1 MATKSISIAKETTS
15 QEILTKLATALT
27 QAQNNGTNISSVLN
41 QSQSNGTNIAT
52 LLSNLSK
59 TLTQAQTNG
68 TNINS
73 VKSSLANGISVIKS
87 VQRGVLWWKSFT
99 EDSTDN
105 FCSLC
110 TVDINAV
117 DPAKCMVIITGASM
131 SSGSTNSVVPYSLTS
146 TVLTVANYST
156 SYNCFSWQVIEFA

>member
-87 VQRGVLWWKSFT
+87 VQRGTTTRQDEITIS
-99 EDSTDN
+99 
-105 FCSLC
+105 
-110 TVDINAV
+110 TVDP
-117 DPAKCMVIITGASM
+117 DKCLVIVNGDSSISQ
-131 SSGSTNSVVPYSLTS
+131 SSGYYKAAVVVSDLTATQLSLKFPS
-146 TVLTVANYST
+146 ST
-156 SYNCFSWQVIEFA
+156 SWNASWQVIEFA

>member
-59 TLTQAQTNG
+59 ALTQAQTNG

-73 VKSSLANGISVIKS
+73 VKSSLANGISAIKS
-87 VQRGVLWWKSFT
+87 VQKGYLYNWAVS
-99 EDSTDN
+99 DSPLEADI
-105 FCSLC
+105 S
-110 TVDINAV
+110 TVDP
-117 DPAKCMVIITGASM
+117 DKCVVIINGHSKTQSGGTYLDDGVYLSKLEATKLTIGFG
-131 SSGSTNSVVPYSLTS
+131 GSTKKY
-146 TVLTVANYST
+146 A
-156 SYNCFSWQVIEFA
+156 SWQVIEFA